1 MAQYHIVEQGEQL
14 SGIAARHGF
23 RSFRTIWDDARNDD
37 LRRLRRNPHV
47 LMPGDRIYVPDVQ
60 LKKETADTT
69 QRHLYKVLGPGLVLR
84 ILLKDLDDGP
94 VRNTACRLEVEGR
107 TFDLTTDDQGFI
119 EQRIPVNAREGRLTV
134 EGEAV
139 PIAIGFLDPVTETSG
154 QKARL
159 NNLGYHAGD
168 PEAADDDE
176 RFRIAVEE
184 FQCDQDLPVNGIC
197 GEETRAK
204 LLEAHGC

>member
-1 MAQYHIVEQGEQL
+1 MSRYHVVEQGEQL
-14 SGIAARHGF
+14 SGIAARYGF
-23 RSFRTIWDDARNDD
+23 RDFRTIWNDPQNGD
-37 LRRLRRNPHV
+37 LRELRRNPHV
-47 LMPGDRIYVPDVQ
+47 LMPGDRVYVPEVR
-60 LKKETADTT
+60 LKKEAADTT

-84 ILLKDLDDGP
+84 ILLKNLDDEP

-107 TFDLTTDDQGFI
+107 AFDLATDEQGFI
-119 EQRIPVNAREGRLTV
+119 EQHIAVNAREGRLTV

-159 NNLGYHAGD
+159 NNLGYQAGD
-168 PEAADDDE
+168 PEAADEDE

-204 LLEAHGC
+204 LLEAYGC